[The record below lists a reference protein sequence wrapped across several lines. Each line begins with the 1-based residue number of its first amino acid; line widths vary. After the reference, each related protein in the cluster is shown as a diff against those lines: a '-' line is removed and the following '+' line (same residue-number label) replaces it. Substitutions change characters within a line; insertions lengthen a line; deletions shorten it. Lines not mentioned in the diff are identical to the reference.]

1 MDTKYTSAPSVAVVL
16 ITLSVVSFCLLA
28 MNSSWVN
35 GRQVLKSSAQ
45 EFFLPKQFTVDDNS
59 WKEPSFTLRVQELS
73 EPSDSYEVFEVHV
86 NTNTAREEIEGSL
99 QRFLLAS
106 GTSKTLSAEQAYELS
121 RNIVQ
126 VMSSAEDMLVGHHEN
141 TTNNYWDYF
150 LAANKM
156 GEMVEQ
162 VKELSVEFEVLTG
175 EPMSRFLADD
185 NKLQSIV
192 SRFSQQVNTN
202 NYDLE
207 ARYVE
212 N

>member
-16 ITLSVVSFCLLA
+16 ITLSAVSFCLLA

-45 EFFLPKQFTVDDNS
+45 ENFLPKQFTVDDNS

-73 EPSDSYEVFEVHV
+73 EPSDSYEVSEVHV

-150 LAANKM
+150 LTANKL
-156 GEMVEQ
+156 GDMVVQ
-162 VKELSVEFEVLTG
+162 AKELSVEFEVLTG
-175 EPMSRFLADD
+175 EPISKFFSYD
-185 NKLQSIV
+185 NKLQKTV
-192 SRFSQQVNTN
+192 LRFSQQVNIN
-202 NYDLE
+202 NDLE
-207 ARYVE
+207 SEYVG